1 MVGVEIKGSIAA
13 KVRQESQ
20 LAETLSS
27 EDHQLSSE
35 DHQAEGGQNVNKC
48 LIE

>member
-13 KVRQESQ
+13 KVRQESH
-20 LAETLSS
+20 LEETQAS
-27 EDHQLSSE
+27 EE
-35 DHQAEGGQNVNKC
+35 HQAKGGQNVNEC